1 MLQWQA
7 DGHIRVRQLCG
18 YGLVAVLAWHAEFH
32 GEGCAVGAHLLQ
44 AELVDA
50 ADVDDLPLVPAGG
63 VLQGAALLAQ
73 TLAFV

>member
-1 MLQWQA
+1 M
-7 DGHIRVRQLCG
+7 RQLCG
-18 YGLVAVLAWHAEFH
+18 YALVAFLAWHAEFH
-32 GEGCAVGAHLLQ
+32 GEGCAVGARLLQ

-50 ADVDDLPLVPAGG
+50 VDVDDLLLVPADG